1 MRGHTDMRMGDRDSD
16 PRPEGGS
23 GRLIS
28 TPGIPKTVTK

>member
-1 MRGHTDMRMGDRDSD
+1 MRGHTDMRGDRDSD

-28 TPGIPKTVTK
+28 APGIPTTVTK